1 VWRRFF
7 QQPARPLIS
16 PKIPSE
22 LVSAVKISIGHFPAR
37 PTGVVKPRLVAL
49 PREQIAAFYQEL
61 RSPLSASLRRWRLPA
76 EEVEDLVQETF
87 VRLMSHGPEDLDA
100 ESARYWLF
108 RVAHNLAIDRQRS
121 GWSNLIDA
129 RANVDVLLS
138 ARPSLGSNL
147 ERILLNGEQVR
158 MVQDNLAKLTPRQRH
173 AIYLRISGLSYK
185 AIANELRGTTSS
197 VGELIR
203 RGLRRLGE
211 NGNGVID

>member
-1 VWRRFF
+1 M
-7 QQPARPLIS
+7 ARKFSAACQAAPF
-16 PKIPSE
+16 PE
-22 LVSAVKISIGHFPAR
+22 LLSKLVPAVKISTGYFPAR
-37 PTGVVKPRLVAL
+37 PAAVVTPRLVAL
-49 PREQIAAFYQEL
+49 PQEQIAAFYQEL
-61 RSPLSASLRRWRLPA
+61 RSPLTASLRRWRLPA

-138 ARPSLGSNL
+138 ARPSLGSNP

-185 AIANELRGTTSS
+185 DIAHELRGTASS

-203 RGLRRLGE
+203 RALKRLGE
-211 NGNGVID
+211 N